1 VSEIP
6 PSSYVLEGTADNFA
20 ALVVENSRK
29 GLVVV
34 DFWAPWVGPSLRQR
48 EMLIEVVEQ
57 LPGRFLLVTVN
68 TDREKGLAHELGV
81 KSLPACKLFR
91 HGRVVEDLHGVQPH
105 ADYRRVIERHLGASD
120 AVRRAAVEAW
130 QAGRHDRA
138 VQILA
143 EGAMADPTDP
153 GLPELMA
160 KLLMRQGRHAD
171 ALEVLRAL
179 PPELR
184 EAPALTPLIA
194 HLSFIAAADD
204 APAPEVRERR
214 LADDADD
221 CDARF
226 QLASL
231 KLMADD
237 YETALQQ
244 LIEIVRRDRSWKDD
258 LARHGLL
265 ALFETLGG
273 DSDLV
278 RRYRAEL
285 FRLNY

>member
-1 VSEIP
+1 VSNP
-6 PSSYVLEGTADNFA
+6 AAGSHVLEATADNFA

-34 DFWAPWVGPSLRQR
+34 DFWATWVGPSLRQR
-48 EMLIEVVEQ
+48 EMLMEVVEQ

-68 TDREKGLAHELGV
+68 TDREKDLARELGV
-81 KSLPACKLFR
+81 KSLPMCKLFR

-105 ADYRRVIERHLGASD
+105 ADYRRIIEKHLGNAD
-120 AVRRAAVEAW
+120 AVRRSAVEAW
-130 QAGRHDRA
+130 QAGHHDRA
-138 VQILA
+138 IRILA

-171 ALEVLRAL
+171 ALEVLRAA

-184 EAPALTPLIA
+184 QSPSLAPLLA

-204 APAPEVRERR
+204 APAPEVLERR

-221 CDARF
+221 CEARF

-237 YETALQQ
+237 YESALRQ
-244 LIEIVRRDRSWKDD
+244 LVEIVRRDRGWRDD

-265 ALFETLGG
+265 ALFDTLGS

>member
-20 ALVVENSRK
+20 GLVVENSRK

-48 EMLIEVVEQ
+48 EMLMEVVEQ

-184 EAPALTPLIA
+184 EVPALTPLIA

-204 APAPEVRERR
+204 APAPEVLERR

-265 ALFETLGG
+265 ALFETLGS
-273 DSDLV
+273 DADLV

>member
-1 VSEIP
+1 VTEP
-6 PSSYVLEGTADNFA
+6 QPAGFVLEGTADNFA

-48 EMLIEVVEQ
+48 EMLVEVVEQ

-68 TDREKGLAHELGV
+68 TDREKGLARELGV
-81 KSLPACKLFR
+81 KSLPTCKLFR

-105 ADYRRVIERHLGASD
+105 GDYRRVIEKHLGTAD
-120 AVRRAAVEAW
+120 GARRSAVEAW
-130 QAGRHDRA
+130 QAGEHDRA
-138 VQILA
+138 IQILA
-143 EGAMADPTDP
+143 EGAMVDPGDP
-153 GLPELMA
+153 GLPELMT

-184 EAPALTPLIA
+184 QAPALTPLLA

-204 APAPEVRERR
+204 APAPEVLERR
-214 LADDADD
+214 LADDPGD

-226 QLASL
+226 QLAAL

-237 YETALQQ
+237 YEPALQQ
-244 LIEIVRRDRSWKDD
+244 LIEIVRRDRGWRDD

-265 ALFETLGG
+265 ALLDTLGS
-273 DSDLV
+273 DSELV
-278 RRYRAEL
+278 RRYRTEL